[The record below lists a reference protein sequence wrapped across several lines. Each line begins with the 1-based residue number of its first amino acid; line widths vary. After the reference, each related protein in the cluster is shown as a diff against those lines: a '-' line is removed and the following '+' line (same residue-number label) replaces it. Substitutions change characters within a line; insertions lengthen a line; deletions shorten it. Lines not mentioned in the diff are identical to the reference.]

1 MNNTLALL
9 RIAWGGEI
17 STNGIISKGPSKHY
31 LKLNQLSILPL
42 NNKLDFMALKELRFQ
57 NHEKLKNLNTTP
69 STRNIYFVWVQSP
82 LQKFLAM
89 VF

>member
-1 MNNTLALL
+1 MNNYSCFITYCL
-9 RIAWGGEI
+9 GGEI
-17 STNGIISKGPSKHY
+17 SRNGIISKGPSKHY